1 MKYHAKTRA
10 ERKIYPCSI
19 CNKLLSSKISMKN
32 HIKLHENKPDDM
44 DDECK
49 RFILENFDMKCD
61 NAGCDAQFDS
71 YYEAKKHYKDAH
83 NYDQGYIKCC
93 GTKFRQFWM
102 VTDHVKAH
110 LNPSHF
116 K

>member
-1 MKYHAKTRA
+1 M
-10 ERKIYPCSI
+10 
-19 CNKLLSSKISMKN
+19 
-32 HIKLHENKPDDM
+32 KLHENKPDDM
-44 DDECK
+44 DEECK
-49 RFILENFDMKCD
+49 RFILENFDLKCD
-61 NAGCDAQFDS
+61 NDGCDAQFDS
-71 YYEAKKHYKDAH
+71 YYMARKHYKDAH

-110 LNPSHF
+110 LNPSYF

>member
-1 MKYHAKTRA
+1 MRNHMK
-10 ERKIYPCSI
+10 C
-19 CNKLLSSKISMKN
+19 
-32 HIKLHENKPDDM
+32 HENKNEEM
-44 DDECK
+44 DEQCK
-49 RFILENFDMKCD
+49 RFILENFDLKCD
-61 NAGCDAQFDS
+61 YEGCEAKFDS
-71 YYEAKKHYKDAH
+71 FYMARKHYKQSH

-110 LNPSHF
+110 FNPEYF